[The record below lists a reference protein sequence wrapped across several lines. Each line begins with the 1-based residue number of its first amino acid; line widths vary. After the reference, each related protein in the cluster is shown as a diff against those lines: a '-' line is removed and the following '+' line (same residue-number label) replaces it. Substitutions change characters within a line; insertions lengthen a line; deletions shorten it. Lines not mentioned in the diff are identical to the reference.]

1 MDTFYLPCFEIT
13 GIPESIAQC
22 LSAVSECSHLL
33 LLQRLFLLHSLEF
46 PSLNPFTHWYTS
58 LYLLNLL
65 FSVISHYFISVGSH
79 YFISMGSIVLISSD
93 RSNSSLVFFATVPN
107 LVLNPFIEYII
118 SMISQ
123 F

>member
-1 MDTFYLPCFEIT
+1 MYLALRSQGFLN
-13 GIPESIAQC
+13 
-22 LSAVSECSHLL
+22 LSSVSFNSLECSHLL
-33 LLQRLFLLHSLEF
+33 LLQMLFLLHSLEF
-46 PSLNPFTHWYTS
+46 PSLNPFTHRYTS

-65 FSVISHYFISVGSH
+65 VSIVFHYFISVGSV
-79 YFISMGSIVLISSD
+79 VLISSD
-93 RSNSSLVFFATVPN
+93 LSNISLVFFATVPN